1 MDGEEQDDS
10 IVTSGW
16 MRESKGQAGCLCPSQ
31 TPTGEVLLSFTQ
43 ADPDAAE
50 LDAVLC
56 VEVCVC
62 GGWGDGVFVDLRAA
76 GGKKLKTVP
85 SKIR

>member
-1 MDGEEQDDS
+1 MD
-10 IVTSGW
+10 
-16 MRESKGQAGCLCPSQ
+16 GQAGCLCPSQ
-31 TPTGEVLLSFTQ
+31 TLTGEVLLWFTQ

-62 GGWGDGVFVDLRAA
+62 GG
-76 GGKKLKTVP
+76 GGTVCLW
-85 SKIR
+85 I